1 MSRIRPMEA
10 RGMPNEERERVT
22 DLRVERGEERRVGF
36 KARLLDLRFKKLEIG
51 VGQHL

>member
-36 KARLLDLRFKKLEIG
+36 KRKALSGFTLRALR
-51 VGQHL
+51 